1 MSQRDNERGPQVVPP
16 VPDSLPVDDDAGE
29 MVDGKRHGYG
39 TMVWPDGKKYVGE
52 WKGGNRHGCGL
63 VSWPDGQKY
72 IGEWDGDLA
81 TGKAVLRKADG
92 SLYIGDLVDSQRQ
105 GHGIQT
111 FFRFSLDGEK

>member
-1 MSQRDNERGPQVVPP
+1 MPNQAAARSKALGLDMQ
-16 VPDSLPVDDDAGE
+16 
-29 MVDGKRHGYG
+29 
-39 TMVWPDGKKYVGE
+39 WPTLGAM
-52 WKGGNRHGCGL
+52 GCGL

-72 IGEWDGDLA
+72 IGEWNGDLA